1 MTASSWFTY
10 LGFLIPLSTLALIVF
25 AIAAMVEGKNSMKKT
40 FVIRSLYFYI
50 ASLIT
55 LAIVSGSLIYL
66 VNMGLKSWVFTKAD
80 TSVSSRLG
88 PPPTLVLD
96 PNGVTSVDKAAP
108 TAIGGE
114 LSCTGACTLTEIQK
128 SSIASWK
135 TNYQN
140 WIDANANPGSQRARD
155 AVAALSF
162 LIVAAPFYFIHFR
175 TVQRDAKKSEE
186 GDKSTIRPI
195 YFYFVSLAALVMM
208 VVAGGFLINLTLK
221 TWVFPSAGRVDTAA
235 EKIYSTPTMIGT
247 EAGGVPS
254 VITCGEKC
262 GVDAETVA
270 MAKRW
275 QDDYSAWQKETS
287 GNADS
292 TQRQA
297 ATSIPFVLIGIPLF
311 WYHWAVVRRE
321 AKERREQ
328 GSSQPLQ

>member
-1 MTASSWFTY
+1 M
-10 LGFLIPLSTLALIVF
+10 LALVIF
-25 AIAAMVEGKNSMKKT
+25 SIAAVVEGKNSMKKT

-80 TSVSSRLG
+80 TNVATRLG

-96 PNGVTSVDKAAP
+96 PNGVTSADKAVP
-108 TAIGGE
+108 VAIGGTLE
-114 LSCTGACTLTEIQK
+114 CTGTCTLTDVQK
-128 SSIASWK
+128 SSISSWK

-140 WIDANANPGSQRARD
+140 WIDANGNPGSQRSRD

-186 GDKSTIRPI
+186 GDKNVLRPI
-195 YFYFVSLAALVMM
+195 YFYFVSLASLIMM

-235 EKIYSTPTMIGT
+235 EKVYSAPSMIGI
-247 EAGGVPS
+247 ENGGVTS
-254 VITCGEKC
+254 VVTCGEKC
-262 GVDAETVA
+262 GVDAETVTL
-270 MAKRW
+270 AKRW
-275 QDDYSAWQKETS
+275 QDDYSAWQKQTS
-287 GNADS
+287 GTSNS

-311 WYHWAVVRRE
+311 WYHWTVVRRE
-321 AKERREQ
+321 AKDRKDL
-328 GSSQPLQ
+328 QPTSTV